1 MLLEALLSSRN
12 YPLMLPQASEQAHRC
27 DPLASRLIAGAVTV
41 LMLPNVQQRTGP
53 SSGNPFAAI
62 GKFAQYILPFMLKL
76 RGQRVG
82 ASFSF

>member
-41 LMLPNVQQRTGP
+41 LMLPQALQRTVP

-62 GKFAQYILPFMLKL
+62 GKYAQYNCRFMLSF
-76 RGQRVG
+76 VG
-82 ASFSF
+82 NG